1 MKKNIIM
8 AVGLVALGSLAFTLL
23 TGLKDTNTADEMAA
37 SKMETPKTEEEK
49 MTATKEEDTTAE
61 MAATNPEN
69 PAPAFELMDLA
80 GNAVSLESLKG
91 EPVYLKF
98 WASWCSICLAGLEEL
113 NTLAGMDEGFK
124 VITIVSPDFNGEK
137 SSDEFIKWFSGL
149 EYKNI
154 TVLLDT
160 KGAVVKE
167 YGVRGYPTS
176 VYIDAEGGLVKQLPG
191 HTDNAT
197 IKATFKSME

>member
-1 MKKNIIM
+1 MKKNLIVVI
-8 AVGLVALGSLAFTLL
+8 GIVALGSLAFTFL
-23 TGLKDTNTADEMAA
+23 TGLKNTNTADEMEA
-37 SKMETPKTEEEK
+37 SKMETPKIEEK
-49 MTATKEEDTTAE
+49 MTATKEESTTAE
-61 MAATNPEN
+61 MATTKPEN

-113 NTLAGMDEGFK
+113 NTLAGMETDFK

-137 SSDEFIKWFSGL
+137 SSEEFIKWFSGL

-160 KGAVVKE
+160 KGEIVKE

-176 VYIDAEGGLVKQLPG
+176 VYIDAQGGLVKQLPG
-191 HTDNAT
+191 HADNET
-197 IKATFKSME
+197 IKAAFKAME